1 MMSVKTDQSA
11 PEVPPAR
18 IGPRPMGL
26 HLGLGS
32 MTVSSSVAALP
43 LAQMGS
49 YPWIPELEEEA
60 AALSSTLQQYTL
72 PELMLAVGNLGQ
84 SRLSGMLEG
93 IQKYHQHPYRRAPSD
108 HKIMWQEHG
117 CALQEFA
124 KNGLPMDAPIVFLV
138 PSLVNRSYILDLK
151 DGRSFAVH
159 LKSVGVRAILLDW
172 GDPDGDVASYSL
184 EDYFTNILF
193 PAFEFIRSRYP
204 ESQKHLLGYCMGG
217 TMAVALAEKFQSD
230 LTTFIAVAPPW
241 DFHAELGDAARMMF
255 SATQQWQQVIS
266 AFGNL
271 PVDILQTF
279 FTALDPNLCMKKF
292 NMFNQMDMS
301 GERAE
306 DFVALEDW
314 LNDGVPLAGK
324 VAIECLGSWYG
335 DNAPH
340 KGEWNLNGHTVC
352 PQNITIP
359 SMIAVP
365 KSDKIVPPQS
375 ALSLAEQLENATV
388 VTPPSGHVGM
398 MAGARAQGGLWK
410 NVTDWIES
418 Y

>member
-1 MMSVKTDQSA
+1 MSEKTSQSVA
-11 PEVPPAR
+11 EIPPVR

-32 MTVSSSVAALP
+32 LTVTSSVAALP
-43 LAQMGS
+43 LAQIGNF
-49 YPWIPELEEEA
+49 PWLPELEEEA
-60 AALSSTLQQYTL
+60 DALSAKLQQFTL
-72 PELMLAVGNLGQ
+72 PELMLAVGKMGQ
-84 SRLSGMLEG
+84 SRLSGMLTG
-93 IQKYHQHPYRRAPSD
+93 IQKYHRHPYRRKISD
-108 HKIMWQEHG
+108 HKIIWKQQG
-117 CALQEFA
+117 CCLQEFA
-124 KNGLPMDAPIVFLV
+124 DKKLSLGAPLVFLV

-151 DGRSFAVH
+151 ENRSFAAF
-159 LKSVGVRAILLDW
+159 LQSKGFRAVLLDW
-172 GDPDGDVASYSL
+172 GVPEGDVASFSL
-184 EDYFTNILF
+184 ADYFNNILF
-193 PAFEFIRSRYP
+193 PAFEFLKSAYP
-204 ESQKHLLGYCMGG
+204 ESPKHLLGYCMGG
-217 TMAVALAEKFQSD
+217 TMSVAVAERYQSD
-230 LTTFIAVAPPW
+230 LTSFMAVAAPW
-241 DFHAELGDAARMMF
+241 DFHAGLGEVGKTMF
-255 SATQQWQQVIS
+255 SATQQWQQVI
-266 AFGNL
+266 ATFGNL

-301 GERAE
+301 SERAE

-324 VAIECLGSWYG
+324 VAMECLGSWYG

-340 KGEWNLNGHTVC
+340 KGEWILGDNPVC

-375 ALSLAEQLENATV
+375 ALSLAEQLENATI

-398 MAGARAQGGLWK
+398 MAGARACSGLWS
-410 NVTDWIES
+410 NVTEWIES